1 MAEVLAM
8 ADALCYTG
16 ATGHEMPTML
26 TIQNSDKV
34 LVSALRSVIR
44 LHPQAKMT
52 VRNKD
57 DGFYSEANI
66 RQLETQV
73 QRINDGSAYL
83 VTKSL
88 KELET
93 LAQ

>member
-1 MAEVLAM
+1 M
-8 ADALCYTG
+8 
-16 ATGHEMPTML
+16 HEMPTML

-52 VRNKD
+52 VRNKN

-66 RQLETQV
+66 RHLGE
-73 QRINDGSAYL
+73 
-83 VTKSL
+83 L
-88 KELET
+88 KRLDDEGKLTSTRHELIE
-93 LAQ
+93 LNWLH